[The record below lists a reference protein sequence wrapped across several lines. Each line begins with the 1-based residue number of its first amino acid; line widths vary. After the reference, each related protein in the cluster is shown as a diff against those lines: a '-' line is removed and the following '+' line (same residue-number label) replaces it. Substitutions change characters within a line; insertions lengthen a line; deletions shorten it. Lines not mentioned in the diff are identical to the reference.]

1 MATGQVTNESSDG
14 TEAVLWLGESD
25 SAAALKRLVAQD
37 CRLVASTAQA
47 TAPLARAMDE
57 ALTSLGAERMSLV
70 AAGDRAAAALS
81 LALERPGQIASLVL
95 LAPKIFDASGQALSE
110 PAARFNAIEAPILA
124 LFGTKDAAAP
134 PEAARHYRQRNPR
147 CHLVFVYDA
156 GNAMGEERPEAVAEL
171 VIDFITRRDR
181 FVVRQHADML
191 YR

>member
-1 MATGQVTNESSDG
+1 MSGQDTTETSHAA
-14 TEAVLWLGESD
+14 EAVLWLGESD

-37 CRLVASTAQA
+37 CRLVASAA
-47 TAPLARAMDE
+47 EAAAPLARAMDE
-57 ALTSLGAERMSLV
+57 ALASLGAERLSLV
-70 AAGDRAAAALS
+70 AASDRAAAALL
-81 LALERPGQIASLVL
+81 LALERPGQIASIVL
-95 LAPKIFDASGQALSE
+95 LAPKIFDASGRAISE

-171 VIDFITRRDR
+171 VLDFVTRHDR